1 MAKIS
6 NAELIAMLAAAAQDE
21 HAAIIQYLRHAYL
34 MGEGETACEIEATAR
49 DEMRHFWMLSRWIV
63 RLGGEPT
70 IARGFTDLAGTGGPD
85 WMQRD
90 AAAEERAI
98 AMYSDYVARVEDEA
112 LRSDLERILA
122 DEERHRGEFLHF
134 AEKLRSPAPECPPA
148 APEAAAP
155 PPPPAA
161 LDVEALA
168 WGIQHEYAA
177 LLQYLDHSF
186 RIMKDE
192 EVSRQLELQ
201 AINEMQHMG
210 WLSEELS
217 GTGGELPLEPHAVTL
232 TPDPRAMLQADIALE
247 HSTAAQYARYL
258 PKLTDPGIKALVG
271 QIHDHEVYHEDLFTR
286 LLKRMGTAAA
296 AGWTVGSLKKEEA

>member
-6 NAELIAMLAAAAQDE
+6 NAELIEMLAAAARDE

-34 MGEGETACEIEATAR
+34 MGEGELACEIEATAR

-70 IARGFTDLAGTGGPD
+70 IARGFTDFAGAAPTD
-85 WMQRD
+85 WMLRD

-122 DEERHRGEFLHF
+122 DEERHHGEFVHF
-134 AEKLRSPAPECPPA
+134 ADKLSAPAPGEPAAPAAPAEPPAALA
-148 APEAAAP
+148 APEA
-155 PPPPAA
+155 
-161 LDVEALA
+161 EALA

-201 AINEMQHMG
+201 AVNEMQHMG
-210 WLSEELS
+210 WLSEELAAAS
-217 GTGGELPLEPHAVTL
+217 SELPLEPHPVTL

-258 PKLTDPGIKALVG
+258 PKLTDPGIKTLVG

-286 LLKRMGTAAA
+286 LLKRMGTTAA
-296 AGWTVGSLKKEEA
+296 AGWTIGSLKKEEE

>member
-1 MAKIS
+1 MAKIP
-6 NAELIAMLAAAAQDE
+6 NAELIAMLAAAARDE

-70 IARGFTDLAGTGGPD
+70 IVRGFTDFAGATPPD

-98 AMYSDYVARVEDEA
+98 AMYRDYVARVEDEA

-122 DEERHRGEFLHF
+122 DEERHHGEFLHF
-134 AEKLRSPAPECPPA
+134 ADKLSVPAPECPPA
-148 APEAAAP
+148 APEEAAP

-161 LDVEALA
+161 SDLEALS

-186 RIMKDE
+186 RIMRDE

-201 AINEMQHMG
+201 AVNEMQHMG
-210 WLSEELS
+210 WLSEELAAVE
-217 GTGGELPLEPHAVTL
+217 TDLPLEPHPLTL

-247 HSTAAQYARYL
+247 QSTAAQYARYL

-271 QIHDHEVYHEDLFTR
+271 QIHDHELYHEMLFTR
-286 LLKRMGTAAA
+286 LLKRMGTAMAS
-296 AGWTVGSLKKEEA
+296 GWTIGSLKKEEE